1 MDYAK
6 ESLRLHGEWKGKIEV
21 TARVPVETKDDLSLA
36 YTPGVAQP
44 CLEIQKDL
52 EKSYELTR
60 RWNLCA
66 VITDGSAVLGLGD
79 IGPEAGMPVME
90 GKCVLFKAFGDVDAF
105 PLCVK
110 THDVDEFV
118 NTVALIS
125 GSFGG
130 VNLEDIS
137 APRCFEIERKLK
149 ERCDIPIFHD
159 DQHGTAVITDGSAVL
174 GLGDIG
180 PEAGMP
186 VMEGKCVLFKAFGD
200 VDAFP
205 LCVKTHDVD
214 EFVNTVALISGSFG
228 GVNLEDISAPRCFE
242 IERKLK
248 ERCDIPIFH
257 DDQHGTAVI
266 TLAGLTNALKVV
278 GKKKEDVRIVT
289 SGAGAAA
296 IAIVKLLLSAGF
308 KNVTM
313 CDRKGAIY
321 KGREGLNWIKEEM
334 AEVTNLEHKAGSLAD
349 MLVGADVF
357 IGVSAPGTVTTEMV
371 KTMNKDAIVFAC
383 ANPTPEIFP
392 EDAKA
397 GGAKVISTGRSDYP
411 NQINNVLAFPG
422 IFRGAFDVRASD
434 INEEM
439 KVAAAHA
446 LAELISESELSEDY
460 IIPKAFDHRVGPAV
474 AKAVAEAARR
484 SGVARI

>member
-6 ESLRLHGEWKGKIEV
+6 ESLKKHAEWKGKIEV
-21 TARVPVETKDDLSLA
+21 ISTVPVASSQDLSLA

-44 CLEIQKDL
+44 CLEIQKDIN
-52 EKSYELTR
+52 KSYELTR

-66 VITDGSAVLGLGD
+66 VITDGTAVLGLGD

-90 GKCVLFKAFGDVDAF
+90 GKCVLFKSFGNVDAF
-105 PLCVK
+105 PLCVRTK
-110 THDVDEFV
+110 DVDEFV
-118 NTVALIS
+118 NTVYNIS

-130 VNLEDIS
+130 INLEDIS

-149 ERCDIPIFHD
+149 E
-159 DQHGTAVITDGSAVL
+159 
-174 GLGDIG
+174 
-180 PEAGMP
+180 
-186 VMEGKCVLFKAFGD
+186 K
-200 VDAFP
+200 
-205 LCVKTHDVD
+205 
-214 EFVNTVALISGSFG
+214 
-228 GVNLEDISAPRCFE
+228 
-242 IERKLK
+242 
-248 ERCDIPIFH
+248 CDIPIFH

-278 GKKKEDVRIVT
+278 GKKKEEVKIVT

-296 IAIVKLLLSAGF
+296 VAIVKLLLSAGF
-308 KNVTM
+308 KDITM

-334 AEVTNLEHKAGSLAD
+334 AEKTNLGQKKGSLAD

-357 IGVSAPGTVTTEMV
+357 IGVSAPGQVTTEMV
-371 KTMNKDAIVFAC
+371 KTMNRDAIIFAC

-392 EDAKA
+392 EEAKA

-422 IFRGAFDVRASD
+422 IFRGTFDVRASD

-439 KVAAAHA
+439 KVAAAEA
-446 LAELISESELSEDY
+446 LASLVSDEELCADY
-460 IIPKAFDHRVGPAV
+460 IIPKAFDPRVAPAV

-484 SGVARI
+484 TGVARI